1 MKTNATIR
9 AALLTVLIL
18 VTTVLSAE
26 QVFMTS
32 LRITVIDE
40 IGNVVENA
48 QVTVYGNSGDY
59 ESGENPVAGPE
70 LTDEKGRVTFKD
82 LDAKSYYIE
91 AKKGDKSNYGGGE
104 KTDVL
109 AKNKL
114 NKLNVVISGL

>member
-1 MKTNATIR
+1 MVMILATP
-9 AALLTVLIL
+9 
-18 VTTVLSAE
+18 VLSAE
-26 QVFMTS
+26 QLFMTS

-70 LTDEKGRVTFKD
+70 LTDDKGRVTFKD
-82 LDAKSYYIE
+82 LDSKSYYIE

-104 KTDVL
+104 KTEVL
-109 AKNKL
+109 DKNKL
-114 NKLNVVISGL
+114 NKLNVVISGV